1 MPNPVA
7 LIIEARQGLLTQTGP
22 HSHLVNLLCMR
33 NIVLAID
40 GMDLVGYA
48 QDRFDQIVNEFH
60 MTNGLA
66 WGPFPRFRFR
76 G

>member
-7 LIIEARQGLLTQTGP
+7 LIIGAGQGLLTQTGP
-22 HSHLVNLLCMR
+22 HSHLVNLLCIR
-33 NIVLAID
+33 NIVLAINR
-40 GMDLVGYA
+40 MDLVGYA
-48 QDRFDQIVNEFH
+48 QDRFDEFH
-60 MTNGLA
+60 ISPNRSE